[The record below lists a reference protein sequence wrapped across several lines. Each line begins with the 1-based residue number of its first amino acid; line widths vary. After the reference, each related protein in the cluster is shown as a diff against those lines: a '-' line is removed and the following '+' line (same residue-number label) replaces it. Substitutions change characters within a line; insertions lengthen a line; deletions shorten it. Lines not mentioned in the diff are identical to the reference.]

1 LGKWTAKEQKNML
14 ANVNFQCIDERNF
27 TEDGFLESAARVILF
42 QHLPKDW

>member
-27 TEDGFLESAARVILF
+27 ADDEILESTARVF
-42 QHLPKDW
+42 